1 MESSLRKRL
10 LRSLTLLLF
19 PPIGILIIRLLYL
32 TGRKRFHLP
41 ETVPEEPFVIAS
53 WHGDLL
59 LQPFTYFKLRKKRNA
74 KIVISEH
81 FDGQLIARTVRYMGL
96 ETIHGSTTRGGAKV
110 LIAAMKALKSGSDV
124 AITPDGPKGPRHEVA
139 EGIVVMA
146 QKTKSKILV
155 FSCVPE
161 RYWQFKSWDRFT
173 IPKPFTRLDFYAS
186 EPLDVSG
193 MSMEEARAYVK
204 EQLLAHDY

>member
-1 MESSLRKRL
+1 MRKRL

-32 TGRKRFHLP
+32 TGKKHFHLP
-41 ETVPEEPFVIAS
+41 EDVPEEPFVIAS

-59 LQPFTYFKLRKKRNA
+59 LQPFIYFKLRKKINA
-74 KIVISEH
+74 KIIISEH
-81 FDGQLIARTVRYMGL
+81 FDGQLIARTVRYMNL
-96 ETIHGSTTRGGAKV
+96 DTIHGSTTRNGAKV
-110 LIAAMKALKSGSDV
+110 LIAAMKALKNGSDI

-139 EGIVVMA
+139 DGIVVMA
-146 QKTKSKILV
+146 QKTNSKIII

-173 IPKPFTRLDFYAS
+173 IPKPFSRLDFYAS
-186 EPLDVSG
+186 EPLDVSD
-193 MSMEEARAYVK
+193 MTMEEAKALIK
-204 EQLLAHDY
+204 EKLLVHDY